1 MPQVYFYTHL
11 IATVIPGD
19 EQDWVFELSGGA
31 VACAG
36 SRWGEGQGERGG
48 GEGRGAYGGK
58 AEDVKAALETAGGE
72 DEGDAG
78 TLWNCRGRAIYWGNM
93 STQCATRLICT
104 LLR

>member
-1 MPQVYFYTHL
+1 V
-11 IATVIPGD
+11 
-19 EQDWVFELSGGA
+19 
-31 VACAG
+31 
-36 SRWGEGQGERGG
+36 RGQG
-48 GEGRGAYGGK
+48 GEGSEAVGRVVEGAYGGK
-58 AEDVKAALETAGGE
+58 TEDVKAALETAGGE